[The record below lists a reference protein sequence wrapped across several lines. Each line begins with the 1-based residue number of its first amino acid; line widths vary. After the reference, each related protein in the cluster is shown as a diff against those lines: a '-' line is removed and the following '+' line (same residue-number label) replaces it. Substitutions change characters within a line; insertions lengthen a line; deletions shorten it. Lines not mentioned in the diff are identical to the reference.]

1 MPDIIITSEELA
13 ELLHVP
19 VNTVHYWRARG
30 TGPKGVKVGKRILY
44 RRERRRRV
52 ARPQGRRGR
61 DEPAGRGSA
70 GGDGRSSPTPG
81 PCTRASASTVI
92 AASTRAEPIFKI
104 DIGDR
109 GRQTAGGNGKG
120 EWWCEAC
127 ALELQ
132 RQLTLD
138 V

>member
-1 MPDIIITSEELA
+1 MDIVANSRA
-13 ELLHVP
+13 
-19 VNTVHYWRARG
+19 VHRG
-30 TGPKGVKVGKRILY
+30 FCQHCDRRI
-44 RRERRRRV
+44 
-52 ARPQGRRGR
+52 
-61 DEPAGRGSA
+61 D
-70 GGDGRSSPTPG
+70 
-81 PCTRASASTVI
+81 
-92 AASTRAEPIFKI
+92 RAEPIFKI